1 MKTNT
6 ASRLKQIMSERGLK
20 QVDIINKSLPFQR
33 SLHIKLGKS
42 ALSQYVNG
50 KQSPDQ
56 DKIYLL
62 SKTLNVNEA
71 WLMGFDVPRQRDK
84 QLITEAKANS
94 SSYNYFDVG
103 LSAGALCEVSPFKN
117 TNVKQLTLPDDV
129 MGKYAGSPDIIL
141 SRVNGESMNRVIP
154 DGSLIAI
161 EKVNS
166 VFDIKNGDIVVFQDC
181 SEMAIKRFYNNKLK
195 RTIIFTPDSTN
206 SSFTPMSYS
215 YDDLANVQIIGRVV
229 VYIVSI

>member
-56 DKIYLL
+56 NKIYLL

-103 LSAGALCEVSPFKN
+103 LSAGAPCEVSPFKN

>member
-1 MKTNT
+1 MID
-6 ASRLKQIMSERGLK
+6 LKARRE
-20 QVDIINKSLPFQR
+20 SL
-33 SLHIKLGKS
+33 G
-42 ALSQYVNG
+42 LSQEDIAKKINVTRGTVSKWEKGDIANM
-50 KQSPDQ
+50 KR
-56 DKIYLL
+56 DKIASLSRVLKINPLL
-62 SKTLNVNEA
+62 LLGMDPKE
-71 WLMGFDVPRQRDK
+71 
-84 QLITEAKANS
+84 EAKS
-94 SSYNYFDVG
+94 KYNYFDVG
-103 LSAGALCEVSPFKN
+103 LSAGALCEVSPFQN

-166 VFDIKNGDIVVFQDC
+166 VFDIKKGDIVVFQDC

>member
-1 MKTNT
+1 MID
-6 ASRLKQIMSERGLK
+6 LKARRE
-20 QVDIINKSLPFQR
+20 SL
-33 SLHIKLGKS
+33 G
-42 ALSQYVNG
+42 LSQEDIAKKINVTRGTVSKWEKGDIANM
-50 KQSPDQ
+50 KR
-56 DKIYLL
+56 DKIASLSRVLKINPLL
-62 SKTLNVNEA
+62 LLGMDPNE
-71 WLMGFDVPRQRDK
+71 
-84 QLITEAKANS
+84 EAKS
-94 SSYNYFDVG
+94 KYNYFDVG

-181 SEMAIKRFYNNKLK
+181 SEMAIKRFYNNTLK

-215 YDDLANVQIIGRVV
+215 YDDLANVRIIGRVV